1 MLRVTG
7 MTVLGEAVLL
17 VLDEDVMTLDVVVRV
32 LGEAV
37 LKLCEFVKAM
47 MTDVVV
53 GGGLVVLDE
62 SVMAV
67 LFEIVLEELSEIV
80 LEELDEVVMGV

>member
-17 VLDEDVMTLDVVVRV
+17 VLDEDAMTLDVAVKV

-47 MTDVVV
+47 MTGVVV